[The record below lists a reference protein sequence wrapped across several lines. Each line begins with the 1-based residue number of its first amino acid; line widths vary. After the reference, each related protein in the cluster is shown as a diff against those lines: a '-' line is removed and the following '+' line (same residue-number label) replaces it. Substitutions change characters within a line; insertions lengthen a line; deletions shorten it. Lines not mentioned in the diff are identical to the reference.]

1 MLTVCRT
8 FELTSRLRNQSLTL
22 HARGDGF
29 YIMFITIFF
38 KFSLNTPCTITFF
51 FIIKKVK
58 AYVEGHK
65 TDANDALAIA
75 NTALQIGIKYSKPKS
90 MEQQTL
96 MSLEANGQ
104 FLSKTIVSLG
114 LHIRSIINEYGIV
127 KAKGTKGLA
136 ALVTSTLDEGD
147 VLPASLINLRS
158 V

>member
-1 MLTVCRT
+1 M
-8 FELTSRLRNQSLTL
+8 
-22 HARGDGF
+22 
-29 YIMFITIFF
+29 
-38 KFSLNTPCTITFF
+38 
-51 FIIKKVK
+51 K

-96 MSLEANGQ
+96 MSLEANRQ